1 MMSVWSDK
9 TALPA
14 FPTLDGDIKTDIL
27 VIGGGMAGIL
37 CAHMLSES
45 GVDCTLL
52 EADKIGGGV
61 TKNTTAK
68 ITSQHGFIYNDLIKD
83 FGIQKALMYLKANEN
98 ALEKYR
104 TLCKNINCGFDNKD
118 NIVYSVDAP
127 QKVENELKALDRLGF
142 EAEFNDKIPLP
153 VKIAGAV
160 RFKNQAQFNPLA
172 FIAAI
177 IPGLKIYENS
187 RVFEVRDNR
196 AFTEKGSVTA
206 EKIIVAT
213 HFPFINKHGAYFMK
227 MYQERSYVIAL
238 ENGPNI
244 DGMYVDEKPKG
255 MSFRNFENLLLV
267 GGGDHR
273 TGKQGGDF
281 RELRSF
287 AKTHYPSCREKFAW
301 ATQDCMTLDSVPYIG
316 RYSKNTSDLYV
327 ATGFNKWGMTSS
339 MVAATILCDMV
350 LGKENDFTEVFSPS
364 RSILTPQLAIN
375 TGETMAGLLSLTKKR
390 CPHLGCA
397 LKWNSSEHSWD
408 CPCHGSRFKENG
420 ILLDGPATGN
430 LGHRIE

>member
-1 MMSVWSDK
+1 MSVWSAK
-9 TALPA
+9 TTLPA
-14 FPTLDGDIKTDIL
+14 FPTLEGNIKTDIL

-45 GVDCTLL
+45 GVDCVLL

-68 ITSQHGFIYNDLIKD
+68 ITSQHGFIYNGLIKD

-104 TLCKNINCGFDNKD
+104 TLCQNIDCGFENKD
-118 NIVYSVDAP
+118 NIVYSVDDP
-127 QKVENELKALDRLGF
+127 KKVEKELNALAKLGYN
-142 EAEFNDKIPLP
+142 AEYNNRIPLP
-153 VKIAGAV
+153 IKISGAV

-177 IPGLKIYENS
+177 VPGLNIYENS
-187 RVFEVRDNR
+187 RVYEVRDNC
-196 AFTEKGSVTA
+196 AFTNKGTVIA
-206 EKIIVAT
+206 KKIIVAT
-213 HFPFINKHGAYFMK
+213 HFPFINKFGAYFMK
-227 MYQERSYVIAL
+227 MYQDRSYVIAL

-281 RELRSF
+281 SEIRSF
-287 AKTHYPSCREKFAW
+287 AKTHYPSCREILAW
-301 ATQDCMTLDSVPYIG
+301 ATQDCMSLDGIPYIG
-316 RYSKNTSDLYV
+316 KYSKNTSDLYV

-350 LGKENDFTEVFSPS
+350 LGKQNDFAAVFSPS
-364 RSILTPQLAIN
+364 RSVITPQLAIN
-375 TGETMAGLLSLTKKR
+375 AGETVAGLLSLTKKR

-420 ILLDGPATGN
+420 VLLDGPATGN
-430 LGHRIE
+430 IGHKV

>member
-1 MMSVWSDK
+1 
-9 TALPA
+9 
-14 FPTLDGDIKTDIL
+14 
-27 VIGGGMAGIL
+27 MAGIL
-37 CAHMLSES
+37 CANMLSES
-45 GVDCTLL
+45 GVDYVLL
-52 EADKIGGGV
+52 EADKIGGGI

-83 FGIQKALMYLKANEN
+83 FGIQKTLMYLKANEN

-104 TLCKNINCGFDNKD
+104 TLCKNIDCGFENKD

-127 QKVENELKALDRLGF
+127 QKVEKELEALSKLGF
-142 EAEFNDKIPLP
+142 NAEYNDKIPLP
-153 VKIAGAV
+153 IKIAGAV

-177 IPGLKIYENS
+177 VPKLNIYENS
-187 RVFEVRDNR
+187 RVYEVRDR
-196 AFTEKGSVTA
+196 CAFTKKGTVTA
-206 EKIIVAT
+206 KKIIVAT
-213 HFPFINKHGAYFMK
+213 HFPFINKYGAYFMK

-238 ENGPNI
+238 DNGTNI

-255 MSFRNFENLLLV
+255 MSFRNFENLLLI

-301 ATQDCMTLDSVPYIG
+301 ATQDCMTLDGVPYIG
-316 RYSKNTSDLYV
+316 RYSKSTPDLYV

-339 MVAATILCDMV
+339 MVAAMILCDMV
-350 LGKENDFTEVFSPS
+350 LEKPNDFAAVFSPS
-364 RSILTPQLAIN
+364 RSVLTPQLAVN
-375 TGETMAGLLSLTKKR
+375 TGESVVGLLSLTKKR

-397 LKWNSSEHSWD
+397 LKWNPSEHSWD
-408 CPCHGSRFKENG
+408 CPCHGSRFEENG

-430 LGHRIE
+430 LGHRI

>member
-1 MMSVWSDK
+1 MMSVWSAK
-9 TALPA
+9 TTLPA
-14 FPTLDGDIKTDIL
+14 FPTLNGDIKTDIL
-27 VIGGGMAGIL
+27 VIGGGLAGIL
-37 CAHMLSES
+37 CAHMISEA
-45 GVDCTLL
+45 GAECVLL
-52 EADKIGGGV
+52 EGDKIGGGV

-68 ITSQHGFIYNDLIKD
+68 ITSQHGFIYNDLIKS
-83 FGIQKALMYLKANEN
+83 FGFEKAAMYLKANEL

-104 TLCKNINCGFDNKD
+104 SLCQNIECGFENKD
-118 NIVYSVDAP
+118 NIVYSVDNSK
-127 QKVENELKALDRLGF
+127 KVEKELEALEKIGF
-142 EAEFNDKIPLP
+142 NAEFNDKIPLP
-153 VKIAGAV
+153 IKISGAV

-177 IPGLKIYENS
+177 LPKIQIFENS

-196 AFTEKGSVTA
+196 AFTQKGSVTA

-238 ENGPNI
+238 ENAPNVN
-244 DGMYVDEKPKG
+244 GMYVDEKAKG

-287 AKTHYPSCREKFAW
+287 AKTHYPSYNEKFAW
-301 ATQDCMTLDSVPYIG
+301 ATQDCMTLDGVPYIG

-339 MVAATILCDMV
+339 MVAATILCDEVM
-350 LGKENDFTEVFSPS
+350 GKKNDFSAVFSPS
-364 RSILTPQLAIN
+364 RSVLTPQLAVN
-375 TGETMAGLLSLTKKR
+375 AAESAAGLLSFTKKR

-397 LKWNSSEHSWD
+397 LKWNPSEHSWD
-408 CPCHGSRFKENG
+408 CPCHGSRFEENG
-420 ILLDGPATGN
+420 VLLDGPATGN
-430 LGHRIE
+430 LGHRV